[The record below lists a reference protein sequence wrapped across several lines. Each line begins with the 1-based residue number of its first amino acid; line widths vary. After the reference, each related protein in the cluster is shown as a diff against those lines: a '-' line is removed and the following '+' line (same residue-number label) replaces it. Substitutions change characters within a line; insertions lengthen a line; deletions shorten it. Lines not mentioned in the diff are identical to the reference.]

1 MTLLYIVQQGRR
13 PCRRVVLPGQLAGSS
28 RCGTSLWATSVPA
41 MSDDTLQLERDA
53 IVARGVGAFESAAEL
68 FGRASSACSDGRRCL
83 DMRIRQAVCLVMID
97 RSEDAFAIAVD
108 VARDARADGHLVEL
122 ADALGVMVDHHVRVG
137 RIAEGAQV
145 LSEALDVLE
154 QIPPSASVYAVT
166 HNLAASL
173 EHSGFF
179 PQSVVLFR
187 RAMELADDPADAQ
200 FTAASMVS
208 AYQYA
213 AARSTEPSE
222 RQRYVEE
229 GIALAASL
237 DIVTG
242 EVHAIVSA
250 LAHEALLLLY
260 AGRHADAAERATAA
274 STRATE
280 LGLPEEAA
288 MAAGALAVARWR
300 SDADPAVLAEIESVI
315 DTARGLN
322 RLEDL
327 GIVQDTQV
335 EILWSLGR
343 VDDARRLLEERI
355 TADHVSVAAERTV
368 RWEHVQLGVEHR
380 RVALLSES
388 DPLTGLR
395 NRRSLE
401 RTLPDLLTSDVAI
414 VVGVVDLDGFKQVND
429 RLGYAQGDS
438 VIREVADL
446 LEGMCRR
453 GDLVVRLGGDEF
465 VMVLRNTDAL
475 GAARVFE
482 RVREIV
488 DGHAFQGLP
497 EEFAL
502 SASIGVLVIAP
513 DDRPDMREVLAT
525 ASTAMQT
532 SKRQGRN
539 RVTFA

>member
-1 MTLLYIVQQGRR
+1 ME
-13 PCRRVVLPGQLAGSS
+13 A
-28 RCGTSLWATSVPA
+28 
-41 MSDDTLQLERDA
+41 DTQRLEREA
-53 IVARGVGAFESAAEL
+53 ISARGLGAFEVAAEM
-68 FGRASSACSDGRRCL
+68 FGQAASACTDGRRCL

-97 RSEDAFAIAVD
+97 RSEDAFSIAVD

-145 LSEALDVLE
+145 LSEALDVLA
-154 QIPPSASVYAVT
+154 QVPASDRAYAVT

-179 PQSVVLFR
+179 PESVSLFH
-187 RAMELADDPADAQ
+187 RAMDLATDPADVQ

-213 AARSTEPSE
+213 AARSTDPAE
-222 RQRYVEE
+222 RSRYVAE
-229 GIALAASL
+229 GIALAESL
-237 DIVTG
+237 DAASG

-250 LAHEALLLLY
+250 MAHESLLLAY
-260 AGRHADAAERATAA
+260 AGRNADALQRATTAVARAA
-274 STRATE
+274 E
-280 LGLPEEAA
+280 LGLPEEGA
-288 MAAGALAVARWR
+288 MAAGARAVARWR
-300 SDADPAVLAEIESVI
+300 LDADPGVLSDI
-315 DTARGLN
+315 DEVLEAARRLN

-327 GIVQDTQV
+327 GLVQDVQV
-335 EILWSLGR
+335 DILWGLGR
-343 VDDARRLLEERI
+343 LDEARRVLESRLH
-355 TADHVSVAAERTV
+355 AGHVSVAAERTV
-368 RWEHVQLGVEHR
+368 RWDHVQLGVEHR

-395 NRRSLE
+395 NRRSME
-401 RTLPDLLTSDVAI
+401 RTLPDLLLGAAPL

-429 RLGYAQGDS
+429 QLGYARGDA
-438 VIREVADL
+438 VIREVSDL

-465 VMVLRNTDAL
+465 VLVLRDTDRL
-475 GAARVFE
+475 GAERVFE
-482 RVREIV
+482 RVREIL
-488 DGHAFQGLP
+488 DGHSFVEVPDTIGI
-497 EEFAL
+497 
-502 SASIGVLVIAP
+502 SASIGVLVL
-513 DDRPDMREVLAT
+513 DSGDRPSMHEVLAT

-532 SKRQGRN
+532 SKKQGRN

>member
-1 MTLLYIVQQGRR
+1 MD
-13 PCRRVVLPGQLAGSS
+13 
-28 RCGTSLWATSVPA
+28 
-41 MSDDTLQLERDA
+41 DDTRQLERDA
-53 IVARGVGAFESAAEL
+53 IAARGVGSFESAAEL
-68 FGRASSACSDGRRCL
+68 FARASAACTDGRRCL

-108 VARDARADGHLVEL
+108 VARDARSDGHLVEL

-145 LSEALDVLE
+145 LSEALDVLD
-154 QIPPSASVYAVT
+154 QIPPSAAAYAVT

-179 PQSVVLFR
+179 PQSVALFR
-187 RAMELADDPADAQ
+187 RAMELADDPADQQ

-213 AARSTEPSE
+213 AARSTDPTE
-222 RQRYVEE
+222 RRRYVEE

-237 DIVTG
+237 DIATG
-242 EVHAIVSA
+242 EVHAVVSV

-260 AGRHADAAERATAA
+260 AGRDGDAAERAAAA
-274 STRATE
+274 STRAAD

-288 MAAGALAVARWR
+288 MAAGALSVARWR
-300 SDADPAVLAEIESVI
+300 IDDDPAVLAEIESVVEI
-315 DTARGLN
+315 ARGLN

-327 GIVQDTQV
+327 GVVQDTRV
-335 EILWSLGR
+335 EILWGLGR
-343 VDDARRLLEERI
+343 VDEARRLLEERV
-355 TADHVSVAAERTV
+355 AAGHVSLAAERTV
-368 RWEHVQLGVEHR
+368 RWGHVQLGVEHR

-401 RTLPDLLTSDVAI
+401 RTLPELLASDRAF

-429 RLGYAQGDS
+429 QLGYAQGDS

-465 VMVLRNTDAL
+465 VMVLRDTDAV

-482 RVREIV
+482 RVRQIL

-497 EEFAL
+497 GSFAL
-502 SASIGVLVIAP
+502 SASIGVLVVAP
-513 DDRPDMREVLAT
+513 EERRELREVVAT
-525 ASTAMQT
+525 ASTAMQA